1 MTFHDRRRR
10 GPRRPGF
17 TVVELLVVV
26 AVVALLTS
34 LLLPAVQQARE
45 AARAAR
51 CRNNLKQIGLAL
63 HNYHG
68 TAGSFPVGVQAG
80 RGYTW
85 TAAILPQMG
94 RRPLHDAIPKPMGD
108 AGSWGGADP
117 RSAAIRALGRTPD
130 AAFRCPSHPG
140 GATAPRDPVG
150 LTGRAISHYSASA
163 GGDATHDGPG
173 PGGMDASDGLF
184 HAVDMNAAAPA
195 GRTFGFADAR
205 DGLTQTLL
213 VGEVTHLSD
222 TPEPC
227 RICDR
232 FLFFS
237 PNADDGNDGEGVDF
251 SEALGSA
258 RVDINFP
265 PTLGEADAELS
276 FASFHPGGTHAGLG
290 DGSVRFVSETI
301 DLRTWRAIGSR
312 AGGETFELP

>member
-1 MTFHDRRRR
+1 MTSDDRRPRR
-10 GPRRPGF
+10 PRRPGF

-26 AVVALLTS
+26 AVVALLVS

-45 AARAAR
+45 AARAAQ

-80 RGYTW
+80 WGYTW
-85 TAAILPQMG
+85 TAAVLPQID
-94 RRPLHDAIPKPMGD
+94 RRPLYDAVPKPMGD
-108 AGSWGGADP
+108 DGSWGGADP

-140 GATAPRDPVG
+140 GPTAPRDPVG

-173 PGGMDASDGLF
+173 PDGMDASDGLF
-184 HAVDMNAAAPA
+184 HAVNMNAAAPV
-195 GRTFGFADAR
+195 GRTFGFEDAR
-205 DGLTQTLL
+205 DGLTGTLL
-213 VGEVTHLSD
+213 VGEVTHLAD

-227 RICDR
+227 RTCDR

-237 PNADDGNDGEGVDF
+237 PNADADDGVDF

-258 RVDINFP
+258 RVEINFP
-265 PTLGEADAELS
+265 PNLGQIEAELS

-301 DLRTWRAIGSR
+301 DLRTWRALGSR